1 MSSQILLFGKQ
12 VKFHETSAHKSY
24 GNDAR
29 RLVAAGRR
37 HTPHHGFAHRSGVV
51 DSKGMTLYVLD
62 RDQPLASTCYGRC
75 ARVWP
80 PLWAPVDAMY
90 AGAWTAVERPDG
102 SKMWAYRG
110 RPLYRYVRD
119 EAPGMVTGEGVVDRW
134 GMWHAARAF

>member
-1 MSSQILLFGKQ
+1 MRPG
-12 VKFHETSAHKSY
+12 
-24 GNDAR
+24 
-29 RLVAAGRR
+29 
-37 HTPHHGFAHRSGVV
+37 
-51 DSKGMTLYVLD
+51 
-62 RDQPLASTCYGRC
+62 LA
-75 ARVWP
+75 